1 MPTLEE
7 LENVVWPD
15 PEFDSY
21 LVTTCHRLRR
31 KPIEDFT
38 TEDLR
43 IMIGQNL
50 GLPFLL
56 PKALIILEDNPLA
69 EGDYF
74 PGDLLTMVTLVKTL
88 FFIQSPGTLARVLK
102 VTKLAIN
109 LLRSSG
115 EDADLLTKLQQ
126 FMDKNA

>member
-7 LENVVWPD
+7 LENEVWPD

-56 PKALIILEDNPLA
+56 PKALIILEDNPFA
-69 EGDYF
+69 EGDYY
-74 PGDLLTMVTLVKTL
+74 PGDLLVMVTSVKTP